1 MGMRGGEEKGL
12 LGLNKRSGMFWIW
25 NKKMDIRRVAM
36 KTWVKHE
43 DPNNKYGATFTLG
56 DRNIELPP
64 GAVISVTR
72 GELFNIPR
80 LIINGILNQFIMK
93 ALTKNEDLLYAE
105 LTGQMQGGI
114 GQTMTVWRSAKSMNQ
129 FRTSGSHHFAR
140 KFFSWVFYSGK
151 VQSYFL
157 TWEHQGALPSSD
169 EITTF
174 VKTYGRHFDGG
185 KMVKKANSP
194 KKQNPK

>member
-1 MGMRGGEEKGL
+1 MK
-12 LGLNKRSGMFWIW
+12 KWI
-25 NKKMDIRRVAM
+25 
-36 KTWVKHE
+36 KHE

-80 LIINGILNQFIMK
+80 LILNGVLNQLIMK

-114 GQTMTVWRSAKSMNQ
+114 GQTMTVWIDAKSMNK
-129 FRTSGSHHFAR
+129 FRTTGSHNFAR

-151 VQSYFL
+151 VHSYFL
-157 TWEHQGALPSSD
+157 TWEHQGPLPSHE
-169 EITTF
+169 EITAF

-185 KMVKKANSP
+185 KLVKKANPP
-194 KKQNPK
+194 KKQKSK

>member
-1 MGMRGGEEKGL
+1 MNIGGIAMR
-12 LGLNKRSGMFWIW
+12 
-25 NKKMDIRRVAM
+25 
-36 KTWVKHE
+36 TWVKHQ
-43 DPNNKYGATFTLG
+43 DPHNKYGATFTLG

-72 GELFNIPR
+72 GEQFNIPR

-93 ALTKNEDLLYAE
+93 RMIKNEDLLYAE
-105 LTGQMQGGI
+105 LTGQLQGGT
-114 GQTMTVWRSAKSMNQ
+114 GQTMTVWKDAKCMNR
-129 FRTSGSHHFAR
+129 FRTRGFHQFAR

-157 TWEHQGALPSSD
+157 TWEHQGPLPSPE
-169 EITTF
+169 EITSF

-185 KMVKKANSP
+185 KLVKKANPP
-194 KKQNPK
+194 KKQSLNEIVS

>member
-1 MGMRGGEEKGL
+1 MRNQFSDELDEQFNSGGFAL
-12 LGLNKRSGMFWIW
+12 
-25 NKKMDIRRVAM
+25 
-36 KTWVKHE
+36 KTWKKHV

-72 GELFNIPR
+72 GEAFNIPR

-93 ALTKNEDLLYAE
+93 AMTKNEDLLYAE

-114 GQTMTVWRSAKSMNQ
+114 GQTMTVWKNGKRMNQ
-129 FRTSGSHHFAR
+129 FRTSGFHNFAR

-157 TWEHQGALPSSD
+157 TWEHQGLLPSPE
-169 EITTF
+169 EITAF

-185 KMVKKANSP
+185 KLVKKANPP
-194 KKQNPK
+194 KKQNPHDFAI